1 MKKISLII
9 TLFVI
14 YGFSHKYYVST
25 SLYDFKENLGSLQ
38 ITIRVFQDD
47 FTEIIK
53 KKYQV
58 DISMNNDINSNEI
71 KSKIKDYLLSNLSI
85 YLDKNKYDLFYL
97 GSEEKN
103 EMIVAYLEL
112 EDIPTFKSIEL
123 KNTILFDLFEK
134 QQNIIHL
141 KKGPNRKSF
150 ILRKNVP
157 NVSFQ
162 F

>member
-1 MKKISLII
+1 MKKISLLI
-9 TLFVI
+9 TLFII

-25 SLYDFKENLGSLQ
+25 SLYDFKQDSGSLQ

-58 DISMNNDINSNEI
+58 DISLNNDINSSDI
-71 KSKIKDYLLSNLSI
+71 QPKISDYLLSNLSI
-85 YLDKNKYDLFYL
+85 YLDNNEYDLFYL
-97 GSEEKN
+97 GSELKN
-103 EMIVAYLEL
+103 EMIIAYLEL
-112 EDIPTFKSIEL
+112 EDFPEFKSIEL
-123 KNTILFDLFEK
+123 KNTILFDLFET

-141 KKGPNRKSF
+141 KKGVNKRSF
-150 ILRKNVP
+150 ILRKDVP
-157 NVSFQ
+157 NVSFE

>member
-9 TLFVI
+9 ILFVI

-25 SLYDFKENLGSLQ
+25 SLYDFKEDSGSLQ

-53 KKYQV
+53 NIYQV
-58 DISMNNDINSNEI
+58 DISMDNDLNSNEI
-71 KSKIKDYLLSNLSI
+71 KPKISDYLLSNLSI
-85 YLDKNKYDLFYL
+85 YLDNNKHDLFYL

-103 EMIVAYLEL
+103 EMIIAYLEL
-112 EDIPTFKSIEL
+112 EDIPMFKSIEL

-141 KKGPNRKSF
+141 RKGPNKRSF
-150 ILRKNVP
+150 ILRKDVP
-157 NVSFQ
+157 NVSFE

>member
-1 MKKISLII
+1 MKKISLLI

-25 SLYDFKENLGSLQ
+25 SLYDFKEDLGSLQ

>member
-1 MKKISLII
+1 MKKISLLIL
-9 TLFVI
+9 LFII
-14 YGFSHKYYVST
+14 YGFGHKYYVST
-25 SLYDFKENLGSLQ
+25 SLYDFKDDSGSLQ
-38 ITIRVFQDD
+38 ITIKVFQDD

-71 KSKIKDYLLSNLSI
+71 KSKIRDYLLSNLSI
-85 YLDKNKYDLFYL
+85 YLDNNKYDLFYL

-141 KKGPNRKSF
+141 KKGLNKRSF
-150 ILRKNVP
+150 ILRKDAP
-157 NVSFQ
+157 NVSFE

>member
-25 SLYDFKENLGSLQ
+25 SLYDFKEDLGSLQ

-141 KKGPNRKSF
+141 KKGLKKRSF
-150 ILRKNVP
+150 ILRKDVP
-157 NVSFQ
+157 NVSFE

>member
-25 SLYDFKENLGSLQ
+25 SLYDFKEDLGSLQ

>member
-1 MKKISLII
+1 
-9 TLFVI
+9 
-14 YGFSHKYYVST
+14 
-25 SLYDFKENLGSLQ
+25 
-38 ITIRVFQDD
+38 
-47 FTEIIK
+47 
-53 KKYQV
+53 
-58 DISMNNDINSNEI
+58 
-71 KSKIKDYLLSNLSI
+71 
-85 YLDKNKYDLFYL
+85 
-97 GSEEKN
+97 
-103 EMIVAYLEL
+103 MIVAYLEL

>member
-25 SLYDFKENLGSLQ
+25 SLYDFKEDLGSLQ

-71 KSKIKDYLLSNLSI
+71 KSKIRDYLLSNLSI

>member
-25 SLYDFKENLGSLQ
+25 SLYDFKEDLGSLQ

-58 DISMNNDINSNEI
+58 DISTNNDINSNEI

>member
-9 TLFVI
+9 ILFVI

-25 SLYDFKENLGSLQ
+25 SLYDFKEDSGSLQ

-53 KKYQV
+53 NIYQI
-58 DISMNNDINSNEI
+58 DISMDNDLNSNEI
-71 KSKIKDYLLSNLSI
+71 KSKINDYLLSNLSI
-85 YLDKNKYDLFYL
+85 YLDNNKYDLFYL
-97 GSEEKN
+97 GSELKN
-103 EMIVAYLEL
+103 EMIIAYLEL
-112 EDIPTFKSIEL
+112 EDIPAFKSIEL

-141 KKGPNRKSF
+141 KKGLNKRSY
-150 ILRKNVP
+150 ILRKDVP
-157 NVSFQ
+157 NVSFE

>member
-1 MKKISLII
+1 MKKISLFI

-25 SLYDFKENLGSLQ
+25 SLYDFKQDSGSLQ

-58 DISMNNDINSNEI
+58 DISLNNDINSSDI
-71 KSKIKDYLLSNLSI
+71 QPKISDYLLSNLSI
-85 YLDKNKYDLFYL
+85 YLDNNEYDLFYL
-97 GSEEKN
+97 GSELKN
-103 EMIVAYLEL
+103 EMIIIYLEL
-112 EDIPTFKSIEL
+112 EDFPEFKSIEL

-141 KKGPNRKSF
+141 KKGVNKRSF
-150 ILRKNVP
+150 ILRKDVP
-157 NVSFQ
+157 NVSFE

>member
-71 KSKIKDYLLSNLSI
+71 KSKIRDYLLSNLSI

>member
-1 MKKISLII
+1 MKKISLLIL
-9 TLFVI
+9 LFVV

-25 SLYDFKENLGSLQ
+25 SLYDFKDDSGSLQ
-38 ITIRVFQDD
+38 ITIKVFQDD

-53 KKYQV
+53 KIYQV

-71 KSKIKDYLLSNLSI
+71 KSKIRDYLLSNLSI
-85 YLDKNKYDLFYL
+85 YLDNNKYDLFYL

-103 EMIVAYLEL
+103 EMIFAYLEL

-141 KKGPNRKSF
+141 KKGLNKRSF
-150 ILRKNVP
+150 ILRKDAP
-157 NVSFQ
+157 NVSFE